1 MSIRE
6 DFYLIIDKAY
16 NILEFHPLPILN
28 LKDSSFDLIKKVS
41 FLLSQ
46 KVIKLLVKKVYE
58 TKRIQKIEFAYNSYF
73 YEIYAYLLS
82 SDKIILYFK
91 NISKRKKIEK
101 KLSYYFRKY
110 KTIAHTTKDAIIVIN
125 SEGRAILYNVAAE
138 KLFGYKKKEIL
149 GKDIHLLLA
158 PPEFHEVYKK
168 GFAKFAE
175 SGKGRVLG
183 KTLELEAIKKT
194 GERIP
199 IELSVSRFKFD
210 NKFYAVGIIRDIKE
224 RKELEK
230 YLTQT
235 LIGIIRALNKIIE
248 IRDWYTAGHQK
259 RVTNLAIQIAKK
271 LNLSE
276 ERIKALYL
284 ASILHDIGKIA
295 IPMGILNKP
304 GSLTEKE
311 LEIIKMH
318 PQIAYNILKEINLFP
333 LVEEIVYQHHERLD
347 GSGYPRG
354 LKGDQILLEARILAV
369 ADVIEAMCYHRPYRP
384 ALGVDKAIE
393 EISKKAG
400 ILYDSQVVEICK
412 KFYKKK
418 KLLEIIEKDVE
429 FLEIF
434 KKEKF

>member
-1 MSIRE
+1 MVSG
-6 DFYLIIDKAY
+6 DFYLVIDKDY
-16 NILEFHPLPILN
+16 NILEFRPL
-28 LKDSSFDLIKKVS
+28 SFSNFKNISLDIAKKFS
-41 FLLSQ
+41 FWFS
-46 KVIKLLVKKVYE
+46 KETIKLLLEKLYKAKK
-58 TKRIQKIEFAYNSYF
+58 TKKIEFIYNSFF
-73 YEIYAYLLS
+73 YEIYFSFLS
-82 SDKIILYFK
+82 SDKIFLYFK
-91 NISKRKKIEK
+91 DISKRKKIEK
-101 KLSYYFRKY
+101 KLTYYLKKY
-110 KTIAHTTKDAIIVIN
+110 KAIANAAKDGIIVID
-125 SEGRAILYNVAAE
+125 SKGRAILYNVAAE
-138 KLFGYKKKEIL
+138 KLFGYKKKEVL

-158 PPEFHEVYKK
+158 PSELHEAYRK
-168 GFAKFAE
+168 GFTKFSE

-183 KTLELEAIKKT
+183 KTLELEAISKT

-199 IELSVSRFKFD
+199 IELSVSAFKFD
-210 NKFYAVGIIRDIKE
+210 NKFYAVGIIRDIKK

-230 YLTQT
+230 YLTRI
-235 LIGIIRALNKIIE
+235 LIGIIKALSKIIE

-271 LNLSE
+271 LNLPE

-311 LEIIKMH
+311 LEIIKTH
-318 PQIAYNILKEINLFP
+318 PEVAYNILREINLFP

-354 LKGDQILLEARILAV
+354 LREDQILLEAKILAV

-384 ALGVDKAIE
+384 ALGIDKAIE

-400 ILYDSQVVEICK
+400 ILYDSRVVEICK
-412 KFYKKK
+412 EFYKKG
-418 KLLEIIEKDVE
+418 KLLEFMEKDVE
-429 FLEIF
+429 FFEIF
-434 KKEKF
+434 KKEKL